1 MISEGINDI
10 YPFSVP
16 NEKIDIF
23 QHVGLLR
30 LLIDPEFHVVCDAFQ
45 KALEPINDF
54 VYIKPFQQERNS
66 FINYFSLI
74 SVIGEVAFDEV
85 RDYFVID
92 SRLLRALSHRL
103 EDCCSLR
110 GMRRMAF
117 HDDHTE
123 HNQ

>member
-1 MISEGINDI
+1 MSFATHFKKHWNRND
-10 YPFSVP
+10 Y
-16 NEKIDIF
+16 
-23 QHVGLLR
+23 
-30 LLIDPEFHVVCDAFQ
+30 
-45 KALEPINDF
+45 
-54 VYIKPFQQERNS
+54 VYIEPFQQERKT

-85 RDYFVID
+85 RDCFVID

-110 GMRRMAF
+110 GMRCMAF